1 MKSENTIT
9 SGCNEITLGWVSN
22 EINNSLVQAKQ
33 YLEAY
38 QEHGDSDDLEACW
51 SQMHHLR
58 NTLIVINLH
67 GASML
72 TDELEAVLKFLLKRN
87 ISGKEED
94 ILQAIFG
101 GILSLQDY
109 LERIEKGAPDVPV
122 ILLPVLNELRASRQK
137 HLLSESAFFS
147 PRLKEM
153 IVRELA
159 QPFEEDGEL
168 RRYLV
173 ENRSRFHLSLLKW
186 FQNSDASTG
195 LSVIREILDGAA
207 ELAKPPVSRLFT
219 LGAQLASMVWS
230 NPGESSI
237 ATKLIIG
244 HVDAIFRTV
253 ITSGE
258 SGLRE
263 NYPVER
269 LRNMLFYI
277 GQSESNSPDI
287 LKLKEEYSLDAE
299 LAGKQSHIPSPA
311 TVEAVRGALTS
322 DITELKD
329 VLDIYNRSMVKD
341 NSILKTIVP
350 RLRQVAD
357 TVGMLG
363 LGSKRQLLLEHAS
376 VINGCLTNDAEIE
389 NEFLEKLAND
399 LLGVETVLPD
409 LFYFKPTEESSASA
423 RLVSE
428 ADLQQYTT
436 ETMSESLTEVA
447 KVKDLIVKSLGAGEQ
462 QPLIEVPLLLR
473 RLAGVMRMLNL
484 EHLSG
489 MILQISRYIERHL
502 DDRQA
507 LLGNEESVNKLA
519 DIVSG
524 LEYYLEVAPY
534 RCRQE
539 REILD
544 YLTAEIEKLA
554 VTDESEEVA
563 TPEDEQSQ
571 AGETQAEETAV
582 TTDERP
588 VIEKPEETESAAEHA
603 PEYEDDSPQEA
614 GMQMETAVV
623 TESYIDEEILDIF
636 RQEAQEQLETIEEFY
651 PAWKRDHDD
660 TDSLQAVRRAFHT
673 LKGSGRT
680 VGASLIA
687 EFAWEIENLLNNV
700 IDGIVSPDQQVL
712 ALLDRAIAYLPG
724 LLAET
729 APPDG
734 EREYIEQQARNIL
747 LSVSGKET
755 TQQTVMPVESDTT
768 SERINTLHD
777 AWIAMAGFLR
787 VLKSCAD
794 SVADCNSERF
804 NESLQ
809 QLGLAA
815 EREKE
820 AGLAELASLGASLD
834 LSEERESWL
843 NQPFLDHCSLC
854 QTELQRQ
861 HERID
866 FGESEGEGEISASI
880 SSLREETEE
889 IIRNLESILHTV
901 IETDLTDVT
910 GIAPDEAVEE
920 LSAAERVTEE
930 VSGASDER
938 SRMLPVVK
946 TIEET
951 GHRDIESAANEEA
964 TEQTGDE
971 SSMEDAE
978 PEDDLLPVFLEEAKE
993 LNEKIEGVFK
1003 RTDISEGFTVE
1014 AAEEL
1019 KRLLHTLKGAA
1030 RLTGNDR
1037 LGDVTHAFETMLIQA
1052 DEEDIIDD
1060 RHVYSLSRKA
1070 ADYLHQQIEHL
1081 ENHQPAEE
1089 SSEILALLESPLQ
1102 AIRKA
1107 TDQSTELPDEVP
1119 PGKAGGERAADE
1131 SAVSDTSGQEEI
1143 ASEDTGDTGDKA
1155 RITAEIVAFPRRRR
1169 PIVTNDASKRVRIS
1183 THILDRLVD
1192 GVGEVITFGSRLQQ
1206 QRNGI
1211 RSNLNEFEQTLK
1223 RLREQLRSL
1232 EIEAETHILSHYQKD
1247 ADYQGGDGFDPLELD
1262 QYSAIQEHS
1271 RALAETISDLGNISM
1286 GFDQAQHEIDMLL
1299 SQHSRL
1305 ASDLQDVLLHTRTVP
1320 FTQHVPRLTRLVRQT
1335 CASTGKKASLRIHG
1349 EEQEMDRG
1357 VLDRTIPLLE
1367 HLLRNAVYHGIEQPQ
1382 ARLDAG
1388 KSEQGLISVSLAR
1401 EGMEIVLTVS
1411 DDGRGFDRDA
1421 IRTRALKKGLISAS
1435 DDLGDED
1442 ILRLATLPGFSTA
1455 DSVDQISGRGV
1466 GLDVV
1471 VNEIEDLGGRLNIE
1485 SLEGQGATFRIHFPF
1500 NIAITDALMVYQQGV
1515 WYAIPSSSIDS
1526 VVRVTMNELDACYS
1540 GRREGYTYGDNL
1552 YRVIRLG
1559 DYFGQEQQPP
1569 AEKRKWHSL
1578 LLVSSGDKHIALH
1591 PEEVHGH
1598 SQIVLKPV
1606 GPQLE
1611 SVPWIIGGSVKG
1623 DGNAAIVIDPT
1634 ALINLEREEK
1644 EEPVEVQEAVDE
1656 TLTVMVIDDSITMR
1670 KVTGSMLERN
1680 GYNIMTA
1687 KDGVD
1692 ALAQLENAQP
1702 DIMLLDIE
1710 MPRMDGF
1717 ELARHLRNNERY
1729 QNIPI
1734 IMVTSRTGEKHRERA
1749 RELSIESYMG
1759 KPFQERELLESIS
1772 ELTAGRRV
1780 TA

>member
-58 NTLIVINLH
+58 NTLVVINLH

-72 TDELEAVLKFLLKRN
+72 TDELEAVLKFLLKRD

-186 FQNSDASTG
+186 FQNSDASSG

-207 ELAKPPVSRLFT
+207 GLAQRPVSRLFT
-219 LGAQLASMVWS
+219 LGAQLAGMVWY

-244 HVDAIFRTV
+244 HIDAIFRTV

-263 NYPVER
+263 NYPLER

-277 GQSESNSPDI
+277 GQSESNSPEI
-287 LKLKEEYSLDAE
+287 LKLKEEYSLDTE

-341 NSILKTIVP
+341 NSILKSIVP

-363 LGSKRQLLLEHAS
+363 LGNQRQLLLEHAN
-376 VINGCLTNDAEIE
+376 VINGCLNNDAVIE

-399 LLGVETVLPD
+399 LLGVETALPD
-409 LFYFKPTEESSASA
+409 LFYFKPTEATPGSPK
-423 RLVSE
+423 LVSE

-447 KVKDLIVKSLGAGEQ
+447 KIKDLVVKSLGAGEQ
-462 QPLIEVPLLLR
+462 QLIEVPLLLR

-484 EHLSG
+484 EHVSS

-502 DDRQA
+502 DDSHA

-544 YLTAEIEKLA
+544 YLTTEIDKLSVPDDAEHVAAPEEEQSPVGEL
-554 VTDESEEVA
+554 DES
-563 TPEDEQSQ
+563 
-571 AGETQAEETAV
+571 AEPAETAG
-582 TTDERP
+582 DQPLLEQH
-588 VIEKPEETESAAEHA
+588 EETEAVAQEA
-603 PEYEDDSPQEA
+603 PLQETGIPQEA
-614 GMQMETAVV
+614 AMQGETAAVS
-623 TESYIDEEILDIF
+623 ESYIDDEILEIF

-660 TDSLQAVRRAFHT
+660 ADSLQSVRRAFHT

-700 IDGIVSPDQQVL
+700 IDGIVAPDQQVL
-712 ALLDRAIAYLPG
+712 GLLDRAIAYLPA
-724 LLAET
+724 LLDDS
-729 APPDG
+729 APSDG
-734 EREYIEQQARNIL
+734 EREYIEQQARAIL
-747 LSVSGKET
+747 LSVSGKGSAEET
-755 TQQTVMPVESDTT
+755 ATPVVSDTG
-768 SERINTLHD
+768 SDRLETLRD
-777 AWIAMAGFLR
+777 AWTALAGFLR
-787 VLKSCAD
+787 LLRSCAD
-794 SVADCNSERF
+794 SVADCATERFDDSMLELRLASERADAPA
-804 NESLQ
+804 LT
-809 QLGLAA
+809 G
-815 EREKE
+815 
-820 AGLAELASLGASLD
+820 LASLGAGINLA
-834 LSEERESWL
+834 EERSSWL
-843 NQPFLDHCSLC
+843 TQALLDHCGLC
-854 QTELQRQ
+854 QAELRTRQ
-861 HERID
+861 EEID
-866 FGESEGEGEISASI
+866 AGESVEAAQINTAI
-880 SSLREETEE
+880 DSLREETEG
-889 IIRNLESILHTV
+889 IVTHLESIVHPEVESDLAAP
-901 IETDLTDVT
+901 ETTTAESVEEM
-910 GIAPDEAVEE
+910 PAVEE
-920 LSAAERVTEE
+920 ITEEIVQESDESADTTLAAETAD
-930 VSGASDER
+930 S
-938 SRMLPVVK
+938 
-946 TIEET
+946 
-951 GHRDIESAANEEA
+951 EA
-964 TEQTGDE
+964 ETEQGVDE
-971 SSMEDAE
+971 SRVEHTE

-1003 RTDISEGFTVE
+1003 RTDMSEGFTVE
-1014 AAEEL
+1014 AADEL

-1030 RLTGNDR
+1030 RLTGNDS

-1052 DEEDIIDD
+1052 DEQDLIDD
-1060 RHVYSLSRKA
+1060 SRVYTLSRKA

-1081 ENHQPAEE
+1081 ENRQPAEE
-1089 SSEILALLESPLQ
+1089 SSEILALLASPLE
-1102 AIRKA
+1102 AMRKPA
-1107 TDQSTELPDEVP
+1107 GQVTEQPVETLADKAVP
-1119 PGKAGGERAADE
+1119 EGTADE
-1131 SAVSDTSGQEEI
+1131 PAVPETTGKEDLPSGESA
-1143 ASEDTGDTGDKA
+1143 DKG
-1155 RITAEIVAFPRRRR
+1155 RITAEIVAFPKRRRAV
-1169 PIVTNDASKRVRIS
+1169 VTDDANKRVRIS

-1335 CASTGKKASLRIHG
+1335 CASTGKKANLRIHG
-1349 EEQEMDRG
+1349 EQQEMDRG

-1367 HLLRNAVYHGIEQPQ
+1367 HLLRNAVYHGIEQPGT
-1382 ARLDAG
+1382 RVEAG

-1401 EGMEIVLTVS
+1401 EGMEIVLTVA
-1411 DDGRGFDRDA
+1411 DDGSGFDKDA
-1421 IRTRALKKGLISAS
+1421 IRKRALQKGLIGAG
-1435 DDLGDED
+1435 DNLGDED
-1442 ILRLATLPGFSTA
+1442 ILRLATLPGFSTT

-1471 VNEIEDLGGRLNIE
+1471 VNEIENLGGRLNIE
-1485 SLEGQGATFRIHFPF
+1485 SLEGRGATFRIHFPF
-1500 NIAITDALMVYQQGV
+1500 NIAITDALMIQQQGV

-1526 VVRVTMNELDACYS
+1526 VVRVTMNELDACYT
-1540 GRREGYTYGDNL
+1540 GRREGYTYGDKL

-1559 DYFGQEQQPP
+1559 DYFGQDQQPP
-1569 AEKRKWHSL
+1569 ADKRKWHSL

-1634 ALINLEREEK
+1634 ALINLETEEK
-1644 EEPVEVQEAVDE
+1644 EEHVEVQEAVDE

-1680 GYNIMTA
+1680 GYHIMTA

-1692 ALAQLENAQP
+1692 ALAQLENAVP

-1759 KPFQERELLESIS
+1759 KPFREKELLESIS
-1772 ELTAGRRV
+1772 ELTAGRSV
-1780 TA
+1780 TV

>member
-9 SGCNEITLGWVSN
+9 SGSNEITLGWVSN

-153 IVRELA
+153 IAVELA

-186 FQNSDASTG
+186 FQNSDATTG

-207 ELAKPPVSRLFT
+207 GLSKRPVSRLFT

-244 HVDAIFRTV
+244 HIDAIFRTV

-277 GQSESNSPDI
+277 GQSESNSPEI
-287 LKLKEEYSLDAE
+287 MKLKEEYSLDAE

-363 LGSKRQLLLEHAS
+363 LGNQRQVLLEHS
-376 VINGCLTNDAEIE
+376 NVINGCLANDAEIE

-399 LLGVETVLPD
+399 LLGVESVLPD
-409 LFYFKPTEESSASA
+409 LFYFKPTDESSVSG

-447 KVKDLIVKSLGAGEQ
+447 KVKDLIVKSLDAGEQ

-489 MILQISRYIERHL
+489 MILRISRYIERHL
-502 DDRQA
+502 DDSQA
-507 LLGNEESVNKLA
+507 LLGNEERVNKLA

-544 YLTAEIEKLA
+544 YLTAEIDKLSVPA
-554 VTDESEEVA
+554 ESEDVA
-563 TPEDEQSQ
+563 SQ
-571 AGETQAEETAV
+571 AGEQSQVGETEPEETADK
-582 TTDERP
+582 T
-588 VIEKPEETESAAEHA
+588 EEQAITGPHEEMPPAAEQVFEH
-603 PEYEDDSPQEA
+603 EGDMLQQSETRK
-614 GMQMETAVV
+614 ETAAVQ
-623 TESYIDEEILDIF
+623 ESYIDEEILDIF

-651 PAWKRDHDD
+651 PVWKRNHDD
-660 TDSLQAVRRAFHT
+660 ADSLLAVRRAFHT

-712 ALLDRAIAYLPG
+712 AVLDRAIAYLPG
-724 LLAET
+724 LLDDS
-729 APPDG
+729 PQSDG
-734 EREYIEQQARNIL
+734 EREYIEQLARDIL
-747 LSVSGKET
+747 LSVSGKGIAE
-755 TQQTVMPVESDTT
+755 QTVTAVESDTAIDRL
-768 SERINTLHD
+768 ETLHA
-777 AWIAMAGFLR
+777 AWMAMAGFLR
-787 VLKSCAD
+787 QLKSCAEPND
-794 SVADCNSERF
+794 DCTIERF
-804 NESLQ
+804 NEVMHEMRM
-809 QLGLAA
+809 AA
-815 EREKE
+815 ERENATE
-820 AGLAELASLGASLD
+820 MIELASLGAGLD
-834 LSEERESWL
+834 LAGERASWL
-843 NQPFLDHCSLC
+843 TQAFLEQCAKC
-854 QTELQRQ
+854 QTELQEH
-861 HERID
+861 HEEID
-866 FGESEGEGEISASI
+866 SVESEKAGEINTSI
-880 SSLREETEE
+880 ESLREETKE
-889 IIRNLESILHTV
+889 ITRILESMVYSVVEVEHETLREMTTDETV
-901 IETDLTDVT
+901 GQLD
-910 GIAPDEAVEE
+910 
-920 LSAAERVTEE
+920 AESVTEE
-930 VSGASDER
+930 ITEAPVEITGMVVASVS
-938 SRMLPVVK
+938 P
-946 TIEET
+946 EET
-951 GHRDIESAANEEA
+951 VERRIESTDREEA
-964 TEQTGDE
+964 TEQSDDVSITE
-971 SSMEDAE
+971 NAE

-993 LNEKIEGVFK
+993 LNEKIEGIFK

-1014 AAEEL
+1014 AADEL

-1030 RLTGNDR
+1030 RLTGNDS
-1037 LGDVTHAFETMLIQA
+1037 LGNVTHAFETMLIQA
-1052 DEEDIIDD
+1052 DEQDLIDD
-1060 RHVYSLSRKA
+1060 SKVYSLSRKA
-1070 ADYLHQQIEHL
+1070 ADFLHQQIEHL
-1081 ENHQPAEE
+1081 ENRQPADEC
-1089 SSEILALLESPLQ
+1089 SEILALLESPLE
-1102 AIRKA
+1102 AIRKG
-1107 TDQSTELPDEVP
+1107 TDRSTEEPGASLADEAAPEVT
-1119 PGKAGGERAADE
+1119 ADE
-1131 SAVSDTSGQEEI
+1131 SVTPGDSGHDEA
-1143 ASEDTGDTGDKA
+1143 ASGETEDTA

-1169 PIVTNDASKRVRIS
+1169 PIVTDEANKRVRIS

-1211 RSNLNEFEQTLK
+1211 RANLNEFEQTLK

-1286 GFDQAQHEIDMLL
+1286 GFDQAQHEIDILL

-1335 CASTGKKASLRIHG
+1335 CASTGKKANLRIHG

-1382 ARLDAG
+1382 VRLEAG

-1411 DDGRGFDRDA
+1411 DDGRGFDKDA
-1421 IRTRALKKGLISAS
+1421 IRKRALKKGLISAG

-1471 VNEIEDLGGRLNIE
+1471 VNEIENLGGRLNIE

-1500 NIAITDALMVYQQGV
+1500 NIAITDALMIYQQGV

-1540 GRREGYTYGDNL
+1540 GRREGYTFGDKL
-1552 YRVIRLG
+1552 YRVVRLG
-1559 DYFGQEQQPP
+1559 DFFGQEQQLP
-1569 AEKRKWHSL
+1569 ADKRKWHSL

-1591 PEEVHGH
+1591 PEELHGH

-1634 ALINLEREEK
+1634 ALINLETGEK
-1644 EEPVEVQEAVDE
+1644 EEIVEVQESVDE

-1680 GYNIMTA
+1680 GYNVMTA

-1692 ALAQLENAQP
+1692 ALAQLENVQP
-1702 DIMLLDIE
+1702 DILLLDIE

-1717 ELARHLRNNERY
+1717 ELARHLRNSERY

-1759 KPFQERELLESIS
+1759 KPFQEKELLENIS

-1780 TA
+1780 TV

>member
-9 SGCNEITLGWVSN
+9 SGFNEITLGWVSH

-58 NTLIVINLH
+58 NTLVVINLH

-72 TDELEAVLKFLLKRN
+72 TDELEAVLKFLLKRQVT
-87 ISGKEED
+87 GKEED

-153 IVRELA
+153 IARELA

-186 FQNSDASTG
+186 FQNSDASSG
-195 LSVIREILDGAA
+195 LAVIREILDGAA
-207 ELAKPPVSRLFT
+207 QLAERPVSRLFT
-219 LGAQLASMVWS
+219 LGAQLASMAWS
-230 NPGESSI
+230 NIGESSI

-244 HVDAIFRTV
+244 HIDAIFRTV

-263 NYPVER
+263 KFPVER
-269 LRNMLFYI
+269 LRNMLFYV
-277 GQSESNSPDI
+277 GQSESDSPEI

-329 VLDIYNRSMVKD
+329 VLDIYNRSITRD
-341 NSILKTIVP
+341 NSILKTIAP

-363 LGSKRQLLLEHAS
+363 LGNQRQLLLEHAN
-376 VINGCLTNDAEIE
+376 VVNACLANDSEIE

-409 LFYFKPTEESSASA
+409 LFYYKPREESSSRAN
-423 RLVSE
+423 LVSE

-447 KVKDLIVKSLGAGEQ
+447 KVKDLIIKSLDAGEQ

-489 MILQISRYIERHL
+489 MILQISRYIEHHL
-502 DDRQA
+502 DDSQV
-507 LLGNEESVNKLA
+507 LLGNDESVNKLA

-544 YLTAEIEKLA
+544 YLTAEIDKLT
-554 VTDESEEVA
+554 VPEESEHVA
-563 TPEDEQSQ
+563 TPEDEQGL
-571 AGETQAEETAV
+571 AGEAETEETAE
-582 TTDERP
+582 TTDLQP
-588 VIEKPEETESAAEHA
+588 VAGTEEEPEQAAELTLEH
-603 PEYEDDSPQEA
+603 EDDIPQEA
-614 GMQMETAVV
+614 ALQSETASVP
-623 TESYIDEEILDIF
+623 ESYIDEEILDIF

-651 PAWKRDHDD
+651 PSWKRDHDD
-660 TDSLQAVRRAFHT
+660 VDSLQAVRRAFHT

-687 EFAWEIENLLNNV
+687 EFSWEIENLLNNV
-700 IDGIVSPDQQVL
+700 IDGIVSPDQKVL
-712 ALLDRAIAYLPG
+712 ALLDRAIDYLPG
-724 LLAET
+724 LLDDT

-747 LSVSGKET
+747 LSVSGKQQVEET
-755 TQQTVMPVESDTT
+755 VTPVESGTAPDRLDTL
-768 SERINTLHD
+768 RD
-777 AWIAMAGFLR
+777 AWFALTGFLR
-787 VLKSCAD
+787 QLKHCAD
-794 SVADCNSERF
+794 AATDCKPESF
-804 NESLQ
+804 NENMHELRM
-809 QLGLAA
+809 AA
-815 EREKE
+815 EREE
-820 AGLAELASLGASLD
+820 SAGLTDLANLGAAMNLD
-834 LSEERESWL
+834 QESTSWL
-843 NQPFLDHCSLC
+843 NQELLDHCQHC
-854 QTELQRQ
+854 HAELQSH
-861 HERID
+861 HEEID
-866 FGESEGEGEISASI
+866 SDESEEAGEINVSI
-880 SSLREETEE
+880 RSLREETEE
-889 IIRNLESILHTV
+889 IIRDLESRLHAVIETGQHTV
-901 IETDLTDVT
+901 IEVTDEEPARELTT
-910 GIAPDEAVEE
+910 TEI
-920 LSAAERVTEE
+920 VTEE
-930 VSGASDER
+930 VPETSVEDADTMPAGES
-938 SRMLPVVK
+938 L
-946 TIEET
+946 EET
-951 GHRDIESAANEEA
+951 VETGIESAGAGEA
-964 TEQTGDE
+964 AAQAGDE
-971 SSMEDAE
+971 NPEEHAE

-1003 RTDISEGFTVE
+1003 RTDVSEGFTVE

-1030 RLTGNDR
+1030 RLTGNNR

-1052 DEEDIIDD
+1052 DEQDLIDD
-1060 RHVYSLSRKA
+1060 SRVYTLSRKA

-1081 ENHQPAEE
+1081 ENRQPAEE
-1089 SSEILALLESPLQ
+1089 SSEILALLESPLEV
-1102 AIRKA
+1102 IRKV
-1107 TDQSTELPDEVP
+1107 SEEREEHPDDALAEKAAGDTAVSGTS
-1119 PGKAGGERAADE
+1119 GKAEAAPEE
-1131 SAVSDTSGQEEI
+1131 SR
-1143 ASEDTGDTGDKA
+1143 DKG

-1169 PIVTNDASKRVRIS
+1169 PVVTNDANKRVRIS
-1183 THILDRLVD
+1183 TNILDRLVD

-1247 ADYQGGDGFDPLELD
+1247 TDYQGGDGFDPLELD

-1335 CASTGKKASLRIHG
+1335 CASTGKKADLRIHG

-1367 HLLRNAVYHGIEQPQ
+1367 HLLRNAVYHGIEQPE
-1382 ARLDAG
+1382 ARLEAG
-1388 KSEQGLISVSLAR
+1388 KKEQGLISVTLAR

-1421 IRTRALKKGLISAS
+1421 IRKRALQKGLVSAD

-1471 VNEIEDLGGRLNIE
+1471 VNEIENLGGRLNIE
-1485 SLEGQGATFRIHFPF
+1485 SLEGEGATFRIHFPF
-1500 NIAITDALMVYQQGV
+1500 NIAITDALMIFQQGV

-1540 GRREGYTYGDNL
+1540 GRREGYTYGDKL

-1559 DYFGQEQQPP
+1559 DYFGQDQQPP
-1569 AEKRKWHSL
+1569 ADKRKWHSL
-1578 LLVSSGDKHIALH
+1578 LLISSGDKHIALH

-1634 ALINLEREEK
+1634 ALINLETEEK
-1644 EEPVEVQEAVDE
+1644 EEAVEVQEAAE
-1656 TLTVMVIDDSITMR
+1656 QTLTVMVIDDSITMR

-1692 ALAQLENAQP
+1692 ALAQLEHAQP

-1717 ELARHLRNNERY
+1717 ELARHLRNNELY
-1729 QNIPI
+1729 QHIPI

-1759 KPFQERELLESIS
+1759 KPFQERELLESIN

-1780 TA
+1780 SA

>member
-9 SGCNEITLGWVSN
+9 SGYNEITLGWVSN
-22 EINNSLVQAKQ
+22 EINNSLMQAKQ

-38 QEHGDSDDLEACW
+38 QEHGDTDDLEACW

-58 NTLIVINLH
+58 NTLVVINLH

-72 TDELEAVLKFLLKRN
+72 TDELEAVLKFLLKRSV
-87 ISGKEED
+87 SGNEED

-153 IVRELA
+153 IDRELA
-159 QPFEEDGEL
+159 EPFEENGEL

-173 ENRSRFHLSLLKW
+173 QNRSRFHLSLLKW
-186 FQNSDASTG
+186 FQNSDASSG

-207 ELAKPPVSRLFT
+207 EIASRPVSRLFT
-219 LGAQLASMVWS
+219 LGAQLATVAWS
-230 NPGESSI
+230 NAGESSI

-244 HVDAIFRTV
+244 HIDAIFRTV

-258 SGLRE
+258 SGLR
-263 NYPVER
+263 NKYPVER
-269 LRNMLFYI
+269 LRNMLFYV
-277 GQSESNSPDI
+277 GQAESNSPDI
-287 LKLKEEYSLDAE
+287 LRLKEEYSLDAE
-299 LAGKQSHIPSPA
+299 LAGKHSHIPSPA
-311 TVEAVRGALTS
+311 TVDAVRGALTS

-329 VLDIYNRSMVKD
+329 VLDIYNRSVVKD
-341 NSILKTIVP
+341 NSILQTIVP

-363 LGSKRQLLLEHAS
+363 MGNQRQLLLEHAN
-376 VINGCLTNDAEIE
+376 VINGCLSGNTEVE
-389 NEFLEKLAND
+389 TGSLEKLASD
-399 LLGVETVLPD
+399 LLGVEAVLPD
-409 LFYFKPTEESSASA
+409 LFYYKQTDETTATSG
-423 RLVSE
+423 LVSE

-436 ETMSESLTEVA
+436 ETMSEALTEVA
-447 KVKDLIVKSLGAGEQ
+447 KVKDLIVKSLDATEQ

-484 EHLSG
+484 EHLSD

-502 DDRQA
+502 EDSQV

-524 LEYYLEVAPY
+524 LEYYLEVAPF

-539 REILD
+539 GEILD
-544 YLTAEIEKLA
+544 YLTAEIAKLA
-554 VTDESEEVA
+554 VPDEVEVIAESPVEDEAVVDESVPDTGTAVA
-563 TPEDEQSQ
+563 TGEQY
-571 AGETQAEETAV
+571 A
-582 TTDERP
+582 
-588 VIEKPEETESAAEHA
+588 AAEQPQPA
-603 PEYEDDSPQEA
+603 DEELTADEGEIPQEA
-614 GMQMETAVV
+614 VAQTEDAVV
-623 TESYIDEEILDIF
+623 PESYIDDEILEIF

-651 PAWKRDHDD
+651 PAWKRNHDD
-660 TDSLQAVRRAFHT
+660 AESLQAVRRAFHT

-700 IDGIVSPDQQVL
+700 IDGIVSPGQQVL
-712 ALLDRAIAYLPG
+712 ALLDRAIVYLPR
-724 LLAET
+724 LLGDEVPA
-729 APPDG
+729 DG
-734 EREYIEQQARNIL
+734 EREYIEQQARAIL
-747 LSVSGKET
+747 QSLSGREAATEAV
-755 TQQTVMPVESDTT
+755 VPAESVPAPDHL
-768 SERINTLHD
+768 ITLRD
-777 AWIAMAGFLR
+777 AWVALAALIRKFQ
-787 VLKSCAD
+787 SCAESPSD
-794 SVADCNSERF
+794 CNVAEFGEHLGQLRAVADTEAAS
-804 NESLQ
+804 
-809 QLGLAA
+809 GLA
-815 EREKE
+815 R
-820 AGLAELASLGASLD
+820 LASICDHLN
-834 LSEERESWL
+834 LSDATGSWL
-843 NQPFLDHCSLC
+843 NEELLDHCAHARTSLLE
-854 QTELQRQ
+854 QGET
-861 HERID
+861 ID
-866 FGESEGEGEISASI
+866 AGESDEISGIIDSI
-880 SSLREETEE
+880 GTLQAETEE
-889 IIRNLESILHTV
+889 LMARLGNIVPSAGVSGQVEDLAVTADEEPYVELPASGNLADETPETAGPETGLIPADESPETVDETAVQHT
-901 IETDLTDVT
+901 D
-910 GIAPDEAVEE
+910 APVDEAGQI
-920 LSAAERVTEE
+920 TEE
-930 VSGASDER
+930 T
-938 SRMLPVVK
+938 L
-946 TIEET
+946 EE
-951 GHRDIESAANEEA
+951 DS
-964 TEQTGDE
+964 
-971 SSMEDAE
+971 E
-978 PEDDLLPVFLEEAKE
+978 PEDELLSVFLEEAKD
-993 LNEKIEGVFK
+993 LNEKIESVFK
-1003 RTDISEGFTVE
+1003 RTDIAEGFTVE

-1037 LGDVTHAFETMLIQA
+1037 LGDVTHAFETMLMQA
-1052 DEEDIIDD
+1052 DDQDLIDD
-1060 RHVYSLSRKA
+1060 SRVYTLSRKA

-1081 ENHQPAEE
+1081 ENRQPAEE
-1089 SSEILALLESPLQ
+1089 SSEILALLESPLE
-1102 AIRKA
+1102 AARKPA
-1107 TDQSTELPDEVP
+1107 EPEVVEPDETPVDKAIDETGTPEEAVP
-1119 PGKAGGERAADE
+1119 PAEGENR
-1131 SAVSDTSGQEEI
+1131 G
-1143 ASEDTGDTGDKA
+1143 
-1155 RITAEIVAFPRRRR
+1155 RITAEIVAFPKRRR
-1169 PIVTNDASKRVRIS
+1169 PVATSDANKRVRIS

-1211 RSNLNEFEQTLK
+1211 RTNLNEFEQTLK

-1247 ADYQGGDGFDPLELD
+1247 SDYQGGDGFDPLELD

-1271 RALAETISDLGNISM
+1271 RALAETISDLGNISL

-1335 CASTGKKASLRIHG
+1335 CSSTGKKADLRIHG

-1367 HLLRNAVYHGIEQPQ
+1367 HLLRNAVYHGIESPQ
-1382 ARLDAG
+1382 VRREAG
-1388 KSEQGLISVSLAR
+1388 KNEQGLISVSLAR

-1421 IRTRALKKGLISAS
+1421 IRIRALKKGLISAD
-1435 DDLGDED
+1435 DDLSDED
-1442 ILRLATLPGFSTA
+1442 ILRLATLPGFTTA
-1455 DSVDQISGRGV
+1455 DNVDQISGRGV

-1471 VNEIEDLGGRLNIE
+1471 VNEIENLGGRLNIE
-1485 SLEGQGATFRIHFPF
+1485 SLEGRGATFRIHFPF
-1500 NIAITDALMVYQQGV
+1500 NIAITDALMIHQQGV

-1526 VVRVTMNELDACYS
+1526 VVRVTRSELDACYS
-1540 GRREGYTYGDNL
+1540 GRREGYTYGEKL
-1552 YRVIRLG
+1552 YRVINLG

-1569 AEKRKWHSL
+1569 AEKHKWHSL
-1578 LLVSSGDKHIALH
+1578 LLVSSGNRHIALH

-1634 ALINLEREEK
+1634 ALINLERERK
-1644 EEPVEVQEAVDE
+1644 EEQVEVQEAVDE
-1656 TLTVMVIDDSITMR
+1656 TLTVMVVDDSITMR

-1680 GYNIMTA
+1680 GYEIMTA

-1692 ALAQLENAQP
+1692 ALAQLEHAQP
-1702 DIMLLDIE
+1702 DIILLDIE

-1717 ELARHLRNNERY
+1717 ELARHLRNNEIYRD
-1729 QNIPI
+1729 IPI
-1734 IMVTSRTGEKHRERA
+1734 IMVTSRTGDKHRERA

>member
-94 ILQAIFG
+94 ILQAIFS

-159 QPFEEDGEL
+159 EPYEEDGEL

-186 FQNSDASTG
+186 FQNSDASSG

-207 ELAKPPVSRLFT
+207 LLAKRPVSRLFT

-244 HVDAIFRTV
+244 HIDAIFRTV

-263 NYPVER
+263 KYPVER

-329 VLDIYNRSMVKD
+329 VLEIYNRSMVKD

-363 LGSKRQLLLEHAS
+363 LGNQRQLLLEHAN
-376 VINGCLTNDAEIE
+376 VINGCLANDAEIE
-389 NEFLEKLAND
+389 IEFLEKLAND

-409 LFYFKPTEESSASA
+409 LFYFKPTEESSASGK
-423 RLVSE
+423 LVSE

-447 KVKDLIVKSLGAGEQ
+447 KVKDLIIKSLGAGEQ

-489 MILQISRYIERHL
+489 MILQISRHIERHL
-502 DDRQA
+502 DDSQA

-544 YLTAEIEKLA
+544 YLTAEIDKLA
-554 VTDESEEVA
+554 VTDESEDAAIPEVEQGPVREA
-563 TPEDEQSQ
+563 EPEES
-571 AGETQAEETAV
+571 AG

-588 VIEKPEETESAAEHA
+588 VIEKPEETEAAEEHL
-603 PEYEDDSPQEA
+603 PEFEADSPQEA
-614 GMQMETAVV
+614 GIQAETPVP
-623 TESYIDEEILDIF
+623 ESYIDEEILEIF

-651 PAWKRDHDD
+651 PSWKKNHDD

-724 LLAET
+724 LLGET
-729 APPDG
+729 APSDG
-734 EREYIEQQARNIL
+734 EREFIEQQARTLL

-755 TQQTVMPVESDTT
+755 AEERLMPVESDTT
-768 SERINTLHD
+768 SGRLGALHD
-777 AWIAMAGFLR
+777 AWMAMAGFMRL
-787 VLKSCAD
+787 LKHCAD
-794 SVADCNSERF
+794 SVADCNMERF
-804 NESLQ
+804 HESLQ
-809 QLGLAA
+809 QLRNSAD
-815 EREKE
+815 REKE
-820 AGLAELASLGASLD
+820 SGLAELASLGASLD
-834 LSEERESWL
+834 LSEEGASWL
-843 NQPFLDHCSLC
+843 NRALLDQCSLC
-854 QTELQRQ
+854 QTELQKLR
-861 HERID
+861 EAID
-866 FGESEGEGEISASI
+866 SGESEEAGEINTSI
-880 SSLREETEE
+880 TSLREETEE
-889 IIRNLESILHTV
+889 IIRRLESAFQSLVEKHH
-901 IETDLTDVT
+901 DDVS
-910 GIAPDEAVEE
+910 GIVTEESVEE
-920 LSAAERVTEE
+920 LTAAESVTEE
-930 VSGASDER
+930 VSGASDES
-938 SRMLPVVK
+938 SRLLPVV
-946 TIEET
+946 TTLEET
-951 GHRDIESAANEEA
+951 GDTHIESVTNEEA
-964 TEQTGDE
+964 TEQKGDE
-971 SSMEDAE
+971 IPVEHAE

-1030 RLTGNDR
+1030 RLTGNDS

-1052 DEEDIIDD
+1052 DEEDFIDD
-1060 RHVYSLSRKA
+1060 SRVYSLSRKA

-1081 ENHQPAEE
+1081 ENRQPAVE
-1089 SSEILALLESPLQ
+1089 SSEILALLESPLE
-1102 AIRKA
+1102 AIRKV
-1107 TDQSTELPDEVP
+1107 TDQGIEQPADTAAVE
-1119 PGKAGGERAADE
+1119 ATADE
-1131 SAVSDTSGQEEI
+1131 SAVSETTGQEEVTT
-1143 ASEDTGDTGDKA
+1143 EDTGDKA

-1169 PIVTNDASKRVRIS
+1169 PIVTDDANKRVRIS
-1183 THILDRLVD
+1183 T
-1192 GVGEVITFGSRLQQ
+1192 
-1206 QRNGI
+1206 
-1211 RSNLNEFEQTLK
+1211 
-1223 RLREQLRSL
+1223 
-1232 EIEAETHILSHYQKD
+1232 
-1247 ADYQGGDGFDPLELD
+1247 
-1262 QYSAIQEHS
+1262 
-1271 RALAETISDLGNISM
+1271 
-1286 GFDQAQHEIDMLL
+1286 
-1299 SQHSRL
+1299 
-1305 ASDLQDVLLHTRTVP
+1305 
-1320 FTQHVPRLTRLVRQT
+1320 
-1335 CASTGKKASLRIHG
+1335 
-1349 EEQEMDRG
+1349 
-1357 VLDRTIPLLE
+1357 
-1367 HLLRNAVYHGIEQPQ
+1367 
-1382 ARLDAG
+1382 
-1388 KSEQGLISVSLAR
+1388 
-1401 EGMEIVLTVS
+1401 
-1411 DDGRGFDRDA
+1411 
-1421 IRTRALKKGLISAS
+1421 
-1435 DDLGDED
+1435 
-1442 ILRLATLPGFSTA
+1442 
-1455 DSVDQISGRGV
+1455 
-1466 GLDVV
+1466 
-1471 VNEIEDLGGRLNIE
+1471 
-1485 SLEGQGATFRIHFPF
+1485 
-1500 NIAITDALMVYQQGV
+1500 
-1515 WYAIPSSSIDS
+1515 
-1526 VVRVTMNELDACYS
+1526 
-1540 GRREGYTYGDNL
+1540 
-1552 YRVIRLG
+1552 
-1559 DYFGQEQQPP
+1559 
-1569 AEKRKWHSL
+1569 
-1578 LLVSSGDKHIALH
+1578 
-1591 PEEVHGH
+1591 
-1598 SQIVLKPV
+1598 
-1606 GPQLE
+1606 
-1611 SVPWIIGGSVKG
+1611 
-1623 DGNAAIVIDPT
+1623 
-1634 ALINLEREEK
+1634 
-1644 EEPVEVQEAVDE
+1644 
-1656 TLTVMVIDDSITMR
+1656 
-1670 KVTGSMLERN
+1670 
-1680 GYNIMTA
+1680 
-1687 KDGVD
+1687 
-1692 ALAQLENAQP
+1692 
-1702 DIMLLDIE
+1702 
-1710 MPRMDGF
+1710 
-1717 ELARHLRNNERY
+1717 
-1729 QNIPI
+1729 
-1734 IMVTSRTGEKHRERA
+1734 
-1749 RELSIESYMG
+1749 
-1759 KPFQERELLESIS
+1759 
-1772 ELTAGRRV
+1772 
-1780 TA
+1780 

>member
-186 FQNSDASTG
+186 FQNSDASAG

-207 ELAKPPVSRLFT
+207 GLAERPVSRLFT

-237 ATKLIIG
+237 ATKLIVG
-244 HVDAIFRTV
+244 HIDAIFRTV

-263 NYPVER
+263 NFPVER

-277 GQSESNSPDI
+277 GQSESNSPGI

-311 TVEAVRGALTS
+311 TVEAVRGALAS

-350 RLRQVAD
+350 RLRQVGD

-363 LGSKRQLLLEHAS
+363 LGNQRQVLLEHAN

-389 NEFLEKLAND
+389 NGFLEKLAND
-399 LLGVETVLPD
+399 LLGVESALPD

-423 RLVSE
+423 KLVSD

-447 KVKDLIVKSLGAGEQ
+447 KVKDLIIKSLGDEEQ
-462 QPLIEVPLLLR
+462 QTLIEVPLLLR

-484 EHLSG
+484 EHVSD

-502 DDRQA
+502 DDSQA

-544 YLTAEIEKLA
+544 YLTAEIDKLSVPEVPEHDAIPEKEQSPSGEA
-554 VTDESEEVA
+554 EPQE
-563 TPEDEQSQ
+563 TPECSDVQ
-571 AGETQAEETAV
+571 
-582 TTDERP
+582 P
-588 VIEKPEETESAAEHA
+588 VIEEHEETEAAAEQ
-603 PEYEDDSPQEA
+603 PSEEA
-614 GMQMETAVV
+614 TDIALEAAMQTETTAVP
-623 TESYIDEEILDIF
+623 ESYIDDEILDIF

-660 TDSLQAVRRAFHT
+660 ADSLQAVRRAFHT

-712 ALLDRAIAYLPG
+712 GLLDRAIAYLPG
-724 LLAET
+724 LLDDT
-729 APPDG
+729 APADG
-734 EREYIEQQARNIL
+734 EREYIEQQARAIL
-747 LSVSGKET
+747 LSVSGKEKAEESVTPAEAVT
-755 TQQTVMPVESDTT
+755 TDDRLE
-768 SERINTLHD
+768 TLRD
-777 AWIAMAGFLR
+777 AWAAMAGVVRQLM
-787 VLKSCAD
+787 SCAD
-794 SVADCNSERF
+794 SVADCDTAIFSEKMHALR
-804 NESLQ
+804 Q
-809 QLGLAA
+809 AA
-815 EREKE
+815 ERVNAPE
-820 AGLAELASLGASLD
+820 LSELASLGEGMKLA
-834 LSEERESWL
+834 EGHTSWL
-843 NQPFLDHCSLC
+843 NQTLLDHCGRC
-854 QTELQRQ
+854 QAELQQQRD
-861 HERID
+861 EID
-866 FGESEGEGEISASI
+866 CGESEAARELDTAIE
-880 SSLREETEE
+880 SLREETQG
-889 IIRNLESILHTV
+889 IISHLESILHPV
-901 IETDLTDVT
+901 IETGDTAP
-910 GIAPDEAVEE
+910 GIPADESVDE
-920 LSAAERVTEE
+920 LSANESVTMEVAEA
-930 VSGASDER
+930 SGETADRPSAGT
-938 SRMLPVVK
+938 SL
-946 TIEET
+946 EET
-951 GHRDIESAANEEA
+951 GEMVVESAGTAEA
-964 TEQTGDE
+964 TEQTDDE
-971 SSMEDAE
+971 SPGEHAE

-1003 RTDISEGFTVE
+1003 RSDISEGFTVE

-1037 LGDVTHAFETMLIQA
+1037 LGNVTHAFETMLIQA
-1052 DEEDIIDD
+1052 DEQDLIDD
-1060 RHVYSLSRKA
+1060 SHVYMLSRKA

-1081 ENHQPAEE
+1081 ENHRPAEE
-1089 SSEILALLESPLQ
+1089 SSEILALLESPLEE
-1102 AIRKA
+1102 IRKA
-1107 TDQSTELPDEVP
+1107 RDLRTEEPYSTLADEAAA
-1119 PGKAGGERAADE
+1119 KDRADE
-1131 SAVSDTSGQEEI
+1131 SAVRETSAEEKA
-1143 ASEDTGDTGDKA
+1143 ASGESGDES

-1169 PIVTNDASKRVRIS
+1169 PVVTNDENKRVRIS

-1211 RSNLNEFEQTLK
+1211 RANLNEFEQTLK

-1247 ADYQGGDGFDPLELD
+1247 TDYQAGDGFDPLELD

-1335 CASTGKKASLRIHG
+1335 CTSTGKKADLRIHG
-1349 EEQEMDRG
+1349 EQQEMDRG

-1367 HLLRNAVYHGIEQPQ
+1367 HLLRNAVYHGIEQPGS
-1382 ARLDAG
+1382 RLEAG
-1388 KSEQGLISVSLAR
+1388 KNEQGLITVSLAR

-1411 DDGRGFDRDA
+1411 DDGRGFDKDA
-1421 IRTRALKKGLISAS
+1421 IRMRALKKGLISAG
-1435 DDLGDED
+1435 DELGDED

-1471 VNEIEDLGGRLNIE
+1471 VNEVENLGGRLNIE

-1526 VVRVTMNELDACYS
+1526 VVRVTINELEACYS
-1540 GRREGYTYGDNL
+1540 GRREGYTYGDKL

-1559 DYFGQEQQPP
+1559 DYFGQEQQLP
-1569 AEKRKWHSL
+1569 ADKRKWHSL

-1634 ALINLEREEK
+1634 ALINLETEEK
-1644 EEPVEVQEAVDE
+1644 EEIVEVQEAVDE
-1656 TLTVMVIDDSITMR
+1656 TLTVMVVDDSITMR

-1680 GYNIMTA
+1680 GYHIMTA

-1692 ALAQLENAQP
+1692 ALAQLENAMP

-1717 ELARHLRNNERY
+1717 ELARHLRNHEDY
-1729 QNIPI
+1729 QHIPI

-1780 TA
+1780 SV